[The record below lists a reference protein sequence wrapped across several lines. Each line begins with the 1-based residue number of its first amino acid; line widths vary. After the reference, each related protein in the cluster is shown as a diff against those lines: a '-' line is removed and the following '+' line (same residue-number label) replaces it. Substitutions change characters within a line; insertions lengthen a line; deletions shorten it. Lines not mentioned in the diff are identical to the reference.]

1 MISRQWETG
10 KLQKEIMGMR
20 GNVMIKLVITLFW
33 LFLSSTGCSISYSV
47 DQSSD
52 SVTKSSDSISASFD
66 SITSISTSSGSE
78 KKDVQAALQR
88 FRDDI
93 SGLTRLF
100 LNSDQGGHD
109 FERQLGEIAM
119 HYGVA
124 DWEHEPMIFLAI
136 GTGLRDS
143 GITRTQI
150 GTISFLQTPVL
161 QQHHKLIENGFVA
174 ESIQGA

>member
-1 MISRQWETG
+1 
-10 KLQKEIMGMR
+10 MR
-20 GNVMIKLVITLFW
+20 ENVTIKFVITLFW
-33 LFLSSTGCSISYSV
+33 LFLCSAGCSISYSI

-52 SVTKSSDSISASFD
+52 SITKSSDSISASFD
-66 SITSISTSSGSE
+66 SLTSISTSSSSE

-93 SGLTRLF
+93 SGLTRFF
-100 LNSDQGGHD
+100 LNSDQGGDD

-119 HYGVA
+119 YYGVA

-143 GITRTQI
+143 GLTRTEI
-150 GTISFLQTPVL
+150 DDISFLQTPAL
-161 QQHHKLIENGFVA
+161 QQHQKLIENGYVA
-174 ESIQGA
+174 ESTQGV